1 LQNITT
7 KNIEQNNIWSVKSI
21 NILYINAR
29 INSNAYIA
37 RKNIALINALIKKV
51 SLSKNVTFVRKL
63 TRHLILNILKN
74 KKIK

>member
-1 LQNITT
+1 MQNITT